1 IISGGENISS
11 VEVEGVLMAHP
22 DVNLAAVVAKPD
34 EKWGEVPCA
43 FVELKPGASPS
54 EADLIAFSR
63 ETLAG
68 FKAPKRVVFQELPKT
83 STGKIQKFELRKT
96 AADL

>member
-1 IISGGENISS
+1 
-11 VEVEGVLMAHP
+11 MAERYFR
-22 DVNLAAVVAKPD
+22 NASAVVAKPD

-43 FVELKPGASPS
+43 FVELKPGTSPS

-68 FKAPKRVVFQELPKT
+68 FKAPKKVVFQELPKT